1 MDVDIAKIRE
11 LAALAREEKLAELSV
26 SDGPQSVTI
35 KVVADPSTALTIV
48 PPAPV
53 AAYGPPVL
61 PAAPPAASPPP
72 AAAPAAPASESRY
85 TPITSPMVG
94 TFYGSPSPDADAF
107 VSVGQRVSVGQKLCI
122 IEAMK
127 MMNELESD
135 VTGVIVSIEAVNGQ
149 PVEFGQ
155 TLMLI
160 DPA

>member
-1 MDVDIAKIRE
+1 
-11 LAALAREEKLAELSV
+11 
-26 SDGPQSVTI
+26 
-35 KVVADPSTALTIV
+35 
-48 PPAPV
+48 
-53 AAYGPPVL
+53 
-61 PAAPPAASPPP
+61 
-72 AAAPAAPASESRY
+72 
-85 TPITSPMVG
+85 MVG